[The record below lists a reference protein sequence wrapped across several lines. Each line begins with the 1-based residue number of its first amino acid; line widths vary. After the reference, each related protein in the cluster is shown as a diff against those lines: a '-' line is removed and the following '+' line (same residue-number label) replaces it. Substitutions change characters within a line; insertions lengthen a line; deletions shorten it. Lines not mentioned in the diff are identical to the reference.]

1 MQLPPSWPCRRRYYS
16 VIRPQYGIALAM
28 PAYSSTGANKNLSA
42 DVGAKSEEVYQ
53 PKEVTKRFILSSL
66 HRLWSLYHVVKPEY
80 EKRIASAGYQNTFV
94 SQYHSQRFQL
104 LLPRYTVHHFRRSE
118 QKRLLADGF
127 AYELPSPAPQL
138 IRWSGRPA
146 ADQWCCGNLIG
157 NWSVERIY

>member
-1 MQLPPSWPCRRRYYS
+1 MLCSCHPLGHADVVITPSFVPTTVSLGNARVFQHRRKR
-16 VIRPQYGIALAM
+16 
-28 PAYSSTGANKNLSA
+28 NLSA

-53 PKEVTKRFILSSL
+53 PKEVAKRFILSSL

-94 SQYHSQRFQL
+94 SQYHSQRPQL

-118 QKRLLADGF
+118 QKRPLADGF

-146 ADQWCCGNLIG
+146 ADQ
-157 NWSVERIY
+157 